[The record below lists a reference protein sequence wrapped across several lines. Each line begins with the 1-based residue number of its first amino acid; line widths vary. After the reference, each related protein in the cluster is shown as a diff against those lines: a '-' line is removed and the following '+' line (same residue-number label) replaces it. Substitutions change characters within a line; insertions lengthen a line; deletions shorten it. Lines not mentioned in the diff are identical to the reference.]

1 MRPAPL
7 SFALLLAPFAAS
19 AQPSTDHLALCGH
32 TVRAASGN
40 VLTGL
45 RGGPITLAP
54 GTVTLEPYALT
65 RGSAVVAR
73 VARDGSPVESAVVV
87 CVDASAPAL
96 AWRGPTAW
104 RGEDVGDRTRDLVA
118 ASPAQGGRVELFVRH
133 LRESP
138 RLCGLDAWTAETSRI
153 DAVTASVAP
162 AVAADPL
169 DASGAAI
176 PVGVTVA
183 AALPRGFTPRS
194 ATVTS
199 GDARA
204 LFDRDAR
211 TAWSPQSHGFATVT
225 LPSGAFVFRG
235 IDLTPSTAPTPRRW
249 SLLVARPQTAPDQRR
264 AVERFDFELPA
275 TPPGRDQVWRVT
287 LPTAAPARCVSLVAR
302 GAAPTES
309 LGDVA
314 IRSALDDGAEA
325 LSSLAR
331 AVDGADGDASASML
345 VELGP
350 AGAAA
355 LSTALPNLSTVGA
368 RRAIRALS
376 TVPCGDTA
384 RALVAALDR
393 EETSESASEA
403 LRRMGPLALDALSG
417 EAATSP
423 RAARVIASIAAPLDA
438 RLRASLPALSAER
451 DVWIEARP
459 SVASLVAEAATAHAG
474 PSWIAMIPDA
484 PISASR
490 ALRLTAETFALD
502 DPTRALAATRA
513 LALWNVSDDF
523 ETRYRLLAALAGDAD
538 GRRVLTSVLGSDPDH
553 DLRAAAALALAGDA
567 GSVEALRSATNDRVP
582 RVRAAAIEALRGRRE
597 ATETILRSLSN
608 DRWPSVRAAAATAL
622 ASEPSAA
629 PALLDALDAGSS
641 VTVRAAIEALSQ
653 NPGEGITPR
662 LAAFLEGSRRS
673 PELRREAA
681 EALGRRCDRAAAP
694 TLERVAEE
702 LSDPAL
708 PPWEQ
713 AVGHAALASLARLDG
728 ARARAFLTRSEANS
742 EAAAAVARAARAAC
756 R

>member
-7 SFALLLAPFAAS
+7 FFALLLAPFAAS
-19 AQPSTDHLALCGH
+19 AQPSTDRLTLCGH
-32 TVRAASGN
+32 PVRVEAGN

-54 GTVTLEPYALT
+54 GTVTLDPYTLT
-65 RGSAVVAR
+65 RGFAVVAR
-73 VARDGSPVESAVVV
+73 VAREGSPVESAVAV
-87 CVDASAPAL
+87 CVDASLPAL

-118 ASPAQGGRVELFVRH
+118 PSPAQGGRVELVVRH

-138 RLCGLDAWTAETSRI
+138 RLCGFDAWTAETSRI

-162 AVAADPL
+162 AVDADPL
-169 DASGAAI
+169 DAS
-176 PVGVTVA
+176 A
-183 AALPRGFTPRS
+183 AAVIVPATAAPTRPRGFTPRNV
-194 ATVTS
+194 AVTT

-204 LFDRDAR
+204 LFDHDAR
-211 TAWSPQSHGFATVT
+211 TAWSPQRHGFATVT
-225 LPSGAFVFRG
+225 LPSGAFVLRG
-235 IDLTPSTAPTPRRW
+235 IDLSPSTTPTPRRW
-249 SLLVARPQTAPDQRR
+249 SLVVARPQSAEARPV
-264 AVERFDFELPA
+264 VERFDFEVPP
-275 TPPGRDQVWRVT
+275 TPPAGDQVWRVT

-331 AVDGADGDASASML
+331 AVDGADGDAAASML

-350 AGAAA
+350 SGAAA
-355 LSTALPNLSTVGA
+355 LASALPNLSTVGA

-376 TVPCGDTA
+376 TVPRADTA
-384 RALVAALDR
+384 NALVAALDR
-393 EETSESASEA
+393 EETAEAASDA
-403 LRRMGPLALDALSG
+403 LRRGGARARDALSG
-417 EAATSP
+417 VAATNP
-423 RAARVIASIAAPLDA
+423 RAVRVIAEIAAPLDA
-438 RLRASLPALSAER
+438 RLRAALPVLSAER
-451 DVWIEARP
+451 EVWTAARP
-459 SVASLVAEAATAHAG
+459 SLASLVAGCAAAHAG
-474 PSWIAMIPDA
+474 AAWIAMIPEA
-484 PISASR
+484 PLAASR
-490 ALRLTAETFALD
+490 ALRVTAETFARE

-513 LALWNVSDDF
+513 LALWNAVDDF
-523 ETRYRLLAALAGDAD
+523 ETRYRLLAALAGDAE
-538 GRRVLTSVLGSDPDH
+538 GRRVLASVLGGDPDH

-567 GSVEALRSATNDRVP
+567 GSVEALRTATNDRVP
-582 RVRAAAIEALRGRRE
+582 RVRAAAIESLRGRHE
-597 ATETILRSLSN
+597 ATESLLRSLTN
-608 DRWPSVRAAAATAL
+608 DPWPSVRAAAASAL
-622 ASEPSAA
+622 AAEPSAA
-629 PALLDALDAGSS
+629 PALLGALDAGSS